1 MSKSK
6 LPAPYLVCSAV
17 LSLCLTAGVAFAE
30 GNCPAGYYPI
40 GGQGV
45 QGCAPINGGGGS
57 VGDSAPRPAV
67 RWQKT
72 WGAQSSSTNG
82 IAYSVTGKSS
92 KSEAERDAVRGCRQL
107 GGIGCE
113 AMFTYKNQCY
123 AVARVGGGKGDYFAR
138 AGSIR
143 RARAVATEGCRT
155 QGGTD
160 CEILNA
166 ECTEPRFIKY

>member
-1 MSKSK
+1 M
-6 LPAPYLVCSAV
+6 CSAV
-17 LSLCLTAGVAFAE
+17 LSLSLTTGAAFAE
-30 GNCPAGYYPI
+30 GNCPPGYYPI

-45 QGCAPINGGGGS
+45 QGCAPINGGGSGS
-57 VGDSAPRPAV
+57 VGGGAPRPAG

-92 KSEAERDAVRGCRQL
+92 KSEAERDAIRGCRQL

-113 AMFTYKNQCY
+113 AMFAYKNQCY
-123 AVARVGGGKGDYFAR
+123 AVARVGGGEGDYFAR
-138 AGSIR
+138 AGSIE
-143 RARAVATEGCRT
+143 RARAVATDGCKK
-155 QGGTD
+155 QGGSD

-166 ECTEPRFIKY
+166 ECTQPRFIKY